1 MFLSSTSLSYTKK
14 KPQKQRGQ
22 LDEDEMEDT
31 FVLEREC
38 PEVTPEGTFPS
49 SPAAQFAALPGDLEE
64 QLKEFLRAV
73 RAVDPSLVPDK
84 RKRDELQAAIMVR
97 VLAALAAQYPTTLAQ
112 DEQLLA
118 GGGGAAPLTDRERM
132 ALAVRIGEKRLLRE
146 AQAFLETSGQQPG
159 GDSPVKR
166 ARLE

>member
-1 MFLSSTSLSYTKK
+1 
-14 KPQKQRGQ
+14 
-22 LDEDEMEDT
+22 MEDT

-118 GGGGAAPLTDRERM
+118 GGGAAPLADRERM

-146 AQAFLETSGQQPG
+146 AQAFLEMSGQQQG

-166 ARLE
+166 VRLE